1 MSDLRVDLGKLNPK
15 DRKLNPQDRK
25 VMAAAREFEA
35 LMIQQLFKTMRQT
48 TKPTGIDGGST
59 MATYR
64 DMMDEQT
71 ARELA
76 QGGGIGLSEAIA
88 RQMLGPQAHPR
99 VESVKNPEPGE

>member
-1 MSDLRVDLGKLNPK
+1 MSDLRVDLNQLNPK
-15 DRKLNPQDRK
+15 DRKLNPQDRR

-48 TKPTGIDGGST
+48 TKPNGIDGGST

-76 QGGGIGLSEAIA
+76 RGGGIGLADAIA
-88 RQMLGPQAHPR
+88 RQMLGPRLTQP
-99 VESVKNPEPGE
+99 SDLVKNPEARE